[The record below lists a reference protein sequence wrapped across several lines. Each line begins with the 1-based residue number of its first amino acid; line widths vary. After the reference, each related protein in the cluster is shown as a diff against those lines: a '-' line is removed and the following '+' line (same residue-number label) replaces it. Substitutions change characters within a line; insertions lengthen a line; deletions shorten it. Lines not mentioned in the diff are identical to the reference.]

1 MRFTGA
7 DDEIDIRNPGGGAF
21 KPEFDEW
28 RWAGIDELLDL
39 IVPFKRD
46 VYRQVI
52 GTFQRL
58 VP

>member
-1 MRFTGA
+1 MTRSTSA
-7 DDEIDIRNPGGGAF
+7 TPGGGAF